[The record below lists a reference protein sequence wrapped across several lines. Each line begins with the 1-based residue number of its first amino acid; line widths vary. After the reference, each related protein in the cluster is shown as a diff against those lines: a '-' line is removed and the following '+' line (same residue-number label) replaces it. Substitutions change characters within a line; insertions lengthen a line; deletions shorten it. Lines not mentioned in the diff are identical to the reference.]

1 MAGRMA
7 DTKISIVV
15 PVYNAEDYL
24 EACVGSVLKQNFK
37 DFELILVDDG
47 SRDGS
52 LEICRSYAA
61 VDERVRVISK
71 NNCGVSSARNAGMSH
86 ACGEYVLFLDSDDM
100 LEEDALDILYS
111 ASDESDLVYGGY
123 AAYEDDRLS
132 YVVSSEAAGVF
143 IDDDIAS
150 FIDSCHVRSRHSFSS
165 CWGKLY
171 RREVIERTG
180 MRFNEELCYAE
191 DKLFVYEFLLSSRRV
206 AAADRSVYRYT
217 LRKSSLGSDKSSD
230 RHLAQL
236 ELFLPLYRNV
246 LENMSGRFPAS
257 DIMRAHYHKDL
268 IGGYVC
274 RALNVIASRKSPYQN
289 AEFIRFLYDFMDGDE
304 ALGIFSIRAG
314 QIPNILLY
322 KAGSPGFTA
331 AVYRLTSSLFSCIR

>member
-1 MAGRMA
+1 M
-7 DTKISIVV
+7 KISIIV

-24 EACVGSVLKQNFK
+24 KHCVDSVLKQHFK
-37 DFELILVDDG
+37 DFELIFVDDG
-47 SRDGS
+47 SADGS
-52 LEICRSYAA
+52 LEACRSYAA
-61 VDERVRVISK
+61 VDERVHVIHK
-71 NNCGVSSARNAGMSH
+71 NNGGVSSARNAGMSQ
-86 ACGEYVLFLDSDDM
+86 ASGEYILFLDSDDK
-100 LEEDALDILYS
+100 LEDNALDILYS
-111 ASDESDLVYGGY
+111 ISDEADFVYGGY
-123 AAYEDDRLS
+123 SAYQDDELS
-132 YVVSSEAAGVF
+132 YSVASADAGLYIDEDISAF
-143 IDDDIAS
+143 IDT
-150 FIDSCHVRSRHSFSS
+150 CHRRSRHSFSS

-191 DKLFVYEFLLSSRRV
+191 DKLFVYRFLLECRRIT
-206 AAADRSVYRYT
+206 ATDRSIYRYC
-217 LRKSSLGSDKSSD
+217 LRSSSLGSDKSSGS
-230 RHLAQL
+230 HLRQL
-236 ELFLPLYRNV
+236 ELFLPLYRNLLQAV
-246 LENMSGRFPAS
+246 SRRFPDS
-257 DIMRAHYHKDL
+257 DIMPGHYHKDL
-268 IGGYVC
+268 VGGYVC